1 MLSALESELIALNS
15 SHKIVFISD
24 GPIPILDT
32 LDTGVSE
39 ILTIPATR
47 APVLLSYCNKSDL
60 HSFDYL
66 SIHSDRKLQIFLPQ
80 RLIVVNLIVAC
91 GKNLLAA
98 LLQAANEDKIDHN
111 RQKTT
116 LTFSARA
123 YFRYG
128 LSNISDSRLLGD
140 SEACFCRHQTKIIL
154 IVIFSINMLT
164 HGTTHEYV
172 FIQWN
177 I

>member
-1 MLSALESELIALNS
+1 MVI
-15 SHKIVFISD
+15 
-24 GPIPILDT
+24 
-32 LDTGVSE
+32 
-39 ILTIPATR
+39 
-47 APVLLSYCNKSDL
+47 
-60 HSFDYL
+60 
-66 SIHSDRKLQIFLPQ
+66 
-80 RLIVVNLIVAC
+80 LIVAW

-128 LSNISDSRLLGD
+128 LSNISDSRLLCN
-140 SEACFCRHQTKIIL
+140 SEACFCRRQTKIIL

-164 HGTTHEYV
+164 PGTTHEYV
-172 FIQWN
+172 FIQE
-177 I
+177 